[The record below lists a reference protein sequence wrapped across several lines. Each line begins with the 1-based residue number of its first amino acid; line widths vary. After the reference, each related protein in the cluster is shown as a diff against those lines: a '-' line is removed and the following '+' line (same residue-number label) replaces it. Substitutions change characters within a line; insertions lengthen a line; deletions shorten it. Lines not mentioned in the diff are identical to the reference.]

1 LKNDKNI
8 GNDFDVQQDIQ
19 FFDLGYEIAFN
30 QIVYTMVLLYCLITP
45 AISILGAI
53 YFTIKYFI
61 DKYNLTV
68 VYPKSYDSRGN
79 ITKYISRLAKL
90 TLVFQ

>member
-1 LKNDKNI
+1 
-8 GNDFDVQQDIQ
+8 
-19 FFDLGYEIAFN
+19 LGYNIAFN

-45 AISILGAI
+45 AISILGAL

-68 VYPKSYDSRGN
+68 VYPKSYDC
-79 ITKYISRLAKL
+79 
-90 TLVFQ
+90 